1 MHFSK
6 IKLLSLSLSVTLLA
20 GCAFNTPVPT
30 LQLSD
35 VPQQWVGPL
44 EQGTVVWPETDW
56 WNTFNN
62 PVLTDIIGKVQT
74 GNFDLANNE
83 RNLRNAQI
91 TLRDAGFNLLP
102 TPTVTLST
110 GARYAETNIGLVNT
124 SGSPN
129 QPLDLTAGF
138 NYNNI
143 LSKPATFD
151 RAQAAYDSS
160 VALHASTIL
169 NTLGTA
175 ASTYFQLLFT
185 RDQITAAQQNVENA
199 EAISAI
205 INAQVNAGVIVP
217 INALNQQIT
226 IETQRS
232 NLRNLVQRDLAARSS
247 LALLTGQSVQNYELT
262 GTTLQEIAVPLVQP
276 GIPSDLLRRR
286 PDLVQ
291 AEANLRSATSNVDL
305 AYLNLF
311 PQISLTGSLSASSTA
326 LSELVSSPDT
336 ILNIS
341 ASLVQT
347 LLDNGQRYRNLEQQR
362 LNLETALTSY
372 RKAVIAAFNDVEVQL
387 SNLDSLKEQ
396 VAVAQRNLEAAQ
408 EAFRISE
415 VRYQEGVA
423 DYQTVLN
430 SQNSLFQTRNSY
442 LNTKLSQLNAVVD
455 FYQALGGGWQADP
468 AN

>member
-1 MHFSK
+1 MHLPK
-6 IKLLSLSLSVTLLA
+6 IKLLSLSLTVAILT

-30 LQLSD
+30 LQLAD
-35 VPQQWVGPL
+35 VPEQWTGPL
-44 EQGTVVWPETDW
+44 EQGTAVWPETQW
-56 WNTFNN
+56 WNTFDNL
-62 PVLTDIIGKVQT
+62 VLTDIISKVQA

-102 TPTVTLST
+102 TPTVTLGT
-110 GARYAETNIGLVNT
+110 GARYTETNLGSVNT

-129 QPLDLTAGF
+129 QPFDLAAGF

-160 VALHASTIL
+160 LAQHASTIL

-247 LALLTGQSVQNYELT
+247 LALLTGQSVQNFELG
-262 GTTLQEIAVPLVQP
+262 GTTLQDIAVPQVQP
-276 GIPSDLLRRR
+276 GLPSDLLRRR

-291 AEANLRSATSNVDL
+291 AEASLRSATSNVDL

-362 LNLETALTSY
+362 LNLETALSNY
-372 RKAVIAAFNDVEVQL
+372 RKAVIGAFNDVEVQL

-408 EAFRISE
+408 EAFRIAE

-430 SQNSLFQTRNSY
+430 SQNSLFQTRNAY

-455 FYQALGGGWQADP
+455 FYQALGGGWQAEP